1 METYETWESVS
12 TIDGFESFQ
21 ATLFTESEHAGFVG
35 ELPFDTIEINELGV
49 DPRKPTS
56 AHPGSKDKVR
66 MLAAR
71 YAVGLP
77 LWHEHDCDDHGMA
90 DHDSTG
96 TQEQLSSVSEM
107 KESERAEENFK
118 QEQ

>member
-35 ELPFDTIEINELGV
+35 ELPFDTLEINELGV
-49 DPRKPTS
+49 DPRNPTN

-77 LWHEHDCDDHGMA
+77 LWHEHDCNDHGTA
-90 DHDSTG
+90 DNDSTG
-96 TQEQLSSVSEM
+96 MEESLSSVS
-107 KESERAEENFK
+107 KTNESEWDGENFN